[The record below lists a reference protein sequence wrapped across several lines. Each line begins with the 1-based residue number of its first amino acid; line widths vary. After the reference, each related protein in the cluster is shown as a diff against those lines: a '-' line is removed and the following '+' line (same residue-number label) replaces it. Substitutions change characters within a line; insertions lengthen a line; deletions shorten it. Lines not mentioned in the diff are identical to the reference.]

1 MKIRFFINFTF
12 IIISKYRL
20 GNSIVNLLVR
30 GHSVKSKD
38 CFHDDQQVTV
48 SLSFGISCSGH
59 ILLLNLAVD

>member
-1 MKIRFFINFTF
+1 MYLFKVHIHYYINVWTG
-12 IIISKYRL
+12 KLR
-20 GNSIVNLLVR
+20 VNLLVR

-59 ILLLNLAVD
+59 ILLLDLAVD